1 MKQYADDT
9 TLNIVEDNLNIIFN
23 TMSSSYDFHKFT
35 SKLPIY
41 QNSKQFFDEN
51 NWTKNFCTARFCRLQ
66 YIPFIS
72 ARINCGLL

>member
-51 NWTKNFCTARFCRLQ
+51 N
-66 YIPFIS
+66 
-72 ARINCGLL
+72 